1 VILADE
7 GPEAASPAASRLQTD
22 SSFAAYLAK
31 LFIAKRGYS
40 EGTVPEAQLLAT
52 MSDYILTK
60 SDGFGFFIL
69 CIVDASRNATRHFG
83 LDRARVKEIAAVC
96 RKKYG
101 GRVNG
106 AKMPAMVE
114 IVEVCNRVT
123 PMDRQRVKPLVS
135 RFRTLVAVYQVDLT
149 ERTVTSNF
157 WSLTNA
163 RNRQIERALR
173 EPQLSGAALIPPPAT
188 VMPDMAR
195 RPVLTLVMLAIL
207 VAIFVGEL
215 QYAPPENGMTPSL
228 STVVALGGLMRDL
241 VVQRHEWFRIF
252 TGPLLHADAMHIL
265 FNGIAFFLSARAL
278 ERLLG
283 RAWLLALFFLGAIGG
298 ALMSLAINPP
308 NMVSI
313 GASGAIMCLIA
324 AAWITS
330 YRSPPGAVRVA
341 LQMRMLRMLIPS
353 LIPLF
358 AAGSGGG
365 IDYGAHFGGAITGIA
380 VGGAVL
386 LTWPR
391 DLAASRLLPVARVV
405 AALSVLVFAFAGY
418 EVYAT
423 QDTYRLAAGLIPNA
437 MLPKTDADAAA
448 RADALVRDY
457 PHDPRSHFYRALARM
472 DTDAPGAER
481 ELRKALAEKDVL
493 ATEFKPEFEVE
504 LATYLA
510 QTLVTEGRPDEARL
524 AARPYCHSG
533 PGGAVPEDLH
543 TLGMCNGQ

>member
-1 VILADE
+1 MTLADE
-7 GPEAASPAASRLQTD
+7 GAQAASRLGTD

-31 LFIAKRGYS
+31 LFIAKRGYY

-83 LDRARVKEIAAVC
+83 LDRARVKEIAAIC

-106 AKMPAMVE
+106 ARMPALVE
-114 IVEVCNRVT
+114 IIEVRNRVT

-135 RFRTLVAVYQVDLT
+135 RFRTLVAVYQVDLS
-149 ERTVTSNF
+149 ERKVTSNF
-157 WSLTNA
+157 WSLFNT
-163 RNRQIERALR
+163 RQRQIERALR
-173 EPQLSGAALIPPPAT
+173 EPQLSAAALVPPPVT
-188 VMPDMAR
+188 VMPDMER
-195 RPVLTLVMLAIL
+195 RPVLTAIMLAIL

-215 QYAPPENGMTPSL
+215 KYAPPESAMTPSL
-228 STVVALGGLMRDL
+228 STLVALGGLMRDL

-252 TGPLLHADAMHIL
+252 TGPLLHADALHIL
-265 FNGIAFFLSARAL
+265 FNGIAFWFSARAL

-324 AAWITS
+324 AAWTTS

-358 AAGSGGG
+358 ATGSEGGS
-365 IDYGAHFGGAITGIA
+365 IDYGAHFGGAITGFLI
-380 VGGAVL
+380 GGAVL

-391 DLAASRLLPVARVV
+391 DVAVSRLLPLARAVALI
-405 AALSVLVFAFAGY
+405 AIPVFAFAGY
-418 EVYAT
+418 EVYAA

-448 RADALVRDY
+448 RADSLVKDY
-457 PHDPRSHFYRALARM
+457 PHDPRSHFYRALALM
-472 DTDAPGAER
+472 DKDVPGAER

-493 ATEFKPEFEVE
+493 DIEFKPEFEVV

-510 QTLVTEGRPDEARL
+510 QTLITEGRPDEARL
-524 AARPYCHSG
+524 AAKPYCHRG
-533 PGGAVPEDLH
+533 PGGGVPEDLR
-543 TLGMCNGQ
+543 TLGLCNGQ